1 MSTSDTIRIVKQK
14 SEAPFLNRNAGR
26 ITFRLG
32 QPSRHEDLCKF
43 LVSRGV
49 KAEVDLSDPADPA
62 VKLVGI
68 TDLHQVESLVSE
80 WAEQTA

>member
-14 SEAPFLNRNAGR
+14 SETPFLNRTAGR

-32 QPSRHEDLCKF
+32 QLPRPDDLCNF

-49 KAEVDLSDPADPA
+49 KAEVDASDPADPA

-68 TDLHQVESLVSE
+68 TDLYQVELLVSE
-80 WAEQTA
+80 WAGQTA